1 MTCLIPSACVFCGHY
16 HQRRNEQTDELPS
29 CDAFAAIP
37 DEIFM
42 GQFDH
47 AHAFPGDQGVRFRL
61 IEAERREFMELN
73 EIRREL
79 GLLVYREPEPRG
91 LRRLCR
97 VGPKKPEK
105 KPQDTDNT
113 RHQLTPHAG
122 VGVASA
128 GVSKVPD
135 DPRGA
140 AATGIDPA
148 ESVVDH
154 LVPRAV

>member
-29 CDAFAAIP
+29 CNAFAAIP

-73 EIRREL
+73 EIRREPVCWFTGSL
-79 GLLVYREPEPRG
+79 SREGFGGSAASGRKSPR
-91 LRRLCR
+91 RNPRTQTI
-97 VGPKKPEK
+97 
-105 KPQDTDNT
+105 QDIN
-113 RHQLTPHAG
+113 
-122 VGVASA
+122 
-128 GVSKVPD
+128 
-135 DPRGA
+135 
-140 AATGIDPA
+140 
-148 ESVVDH
+148 
-154 LVPRAV
+154 